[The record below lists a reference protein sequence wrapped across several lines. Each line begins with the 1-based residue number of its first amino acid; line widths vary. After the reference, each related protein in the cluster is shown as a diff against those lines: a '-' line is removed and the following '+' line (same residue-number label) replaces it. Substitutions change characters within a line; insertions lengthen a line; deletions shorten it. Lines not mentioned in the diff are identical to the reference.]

1 MGYLIAANWKMHKT
15 VGETLEYLE
24 VFLPSVKDLT
34 NVEIMIAP
42 PFTALSSASIKL
54 DSVKK
59 EGEYNVKL
67 GAQNMFYAEK
77 GAFTGEISPVMLNEL
92 NVDYVILGH
101 SERRHIFG
109 EKDELINKK
118 VVAAVESGLRPILCV
133 GETLEEREQ
142 GKTLSVVERQIR
154 KGLAGVE
161 KDMEFIDIAY
171 EPVWAIGTGV
181 NATPEQAQEV
191 HMFIRSLINE
201 ISKGRDEKTRI
212 LYGGSV
218 NEKNAR
224 ELIKEPNV
232 DGFLV
237 GSASLDPERFYKII
251 TEVLEV

>member
-1 MGYLIAANWKMHKT
+1 MNYLVAANWKMNKT

-24 VFLPSVKDLT
+24 VFLPSVKDLMHID
-34 NVEIMIAP
+34 IMIAP

-54 DSVKK
+54 DAAKK

-67 GAQNMFYAEK
+67 GAQNMYYVDK
-77 GAFTGEISPVMLNEL
+77 GAFTGEISPLMLTEL
-92 NVDYVILGH
+92 DVEYVILGH

-109 EKDELINKK
+109 EKDDLINKK
-118 VVAAVESGLRPILCV
+118 VIAAVEHGLRPILCV
-133 GETLEEREQ
+133 GETIEEREQ

-154 KGLAGVE
+154 NGLAGVE
-161 KDMEFIDIAY
+161 RDLVYIDIAY

-181 NATPEQAQEV
+181 NATPEQAEEV
-191 HMFIRSLINE
+191 HRFIRSLINE
-201 ISKGRDEKTRI
+201 ISKGNDHKTRI

-224 ELIKEPNV
+224 DLIKEPNIN
-232 DGFLV
+232 GFLV
-237 GSASLDPERFYKII
+237 GTASLDPERFYKII

>member
-1 MGYLIAANWKMHKT
+1 MNYLVAANWKMNKT

-24 VFLPSVKDLT
+24 VFLPSVKDLMHID
-34 NVEIMIAP
+34 IMIAP

-54 DSVKK
+54 DAAKK

-67 GAQNMFYAEK
+67 GAQNMYYVDK
-77 GAFTGEISPVMLNEL
+77 GAFTGEISPLMLTEL
-92 NVDYVILGH
+92 NVEYVILGH

-109 EKDELINKK
+109 EKDNLINKK
-118 VVAAVESGLRPILCV
+118 VIAAVEHGLRPILCV
-133 GETLEEREQ
+133 GETIEEREQ

-154 KGLAGVE
+154 NGLAGVE
-161 KDMEFIDIAY
+161 RDLVYIDIAY

-181 NATPEQAQEV
+181 NATPEQAEDV
-191 HMFIRSLINE
+191 HRFIRSLINE
-201 ISKGRDEKTRI
+201 ISKGNDHKTRI

-224 ELIKEPNV
+224 DLIKEPNIN
-232 DGFLV
+232 GFLV
-237 GSASLDPERFYKII
+237 GTASLDPERFYKII

>member
-1 MGYLIAANWKMHKT
+1 MSYLVAANWKMNKT
-15 VGETLEYLE
+15 VGDTLEYLE
-24 VFLPSVKDLT
+24 LFLPSVKDLT
-34 NVEIMIAP
+34 KVEIMIAP

-54 DSVKK
+54 DAAKK

-67 GAQNMFYAEK
+67 GAQNMYFEEK
-77 GAFTGEISPVMLNEL
+77 GAFTGEISPVMLTEL
-92 NVDYVILGH
+92 EVDYVILGH

-118 VVAAVESGLRPILCV
+118 VISAVEHGIRPILCV
-133 GETLEEREQ
+133 GETIEEREQ

-154 KGLAGVE
+154 NGLAGVE
-161 KDMEFIDIAY
+161 RDMVYIDIAY

-181 NATPEQAQEV
+181 NATPQQAQEV
-191 HMFIRSLINE
+191 HRFIRSLINE
-201 ISKGRDEKTRI
+201 ISKGNDSKTRI

-224 ELIKEPNV
+224 ELIKEPNI

-237 GSASLDPERFYKII
+237 GTASLDPERFYKII